1 MEGIR
6 VREAEKLQ
14 GSIVVQGSKNT
25 VLPIMAATLLTD
37 GVSVIYNCP
46 DIQDVHVMRQLL
58 ECLSVRTD
66 YENHTLRID
75 TTDAQYHP
83 LPGMLTCK
91 LRSSVLLL
99 GPMLAKWKKAEIG
112 MPGGCEIG
120 ARPIDIHL
128 DGFMKM
134 NVDVENECDKVCC
147 NACYMQGCEYK
158 LNFPSV
164 GATENLIMAAIGNKG
179 RTILRGVAKEP
190 EIIELCKYL
199 VSLGA
204 LIEGIGTDVLIIKG
218 TNQLESG
225 DYINVSD
232 RIVIGTYMLMATAIP
247 SEIVLYNVGDLS
259 YLDNIIDTT
268 RRLGASVI
276 CDENCIRIVSAGNIQ
291 GGFFKTGIYPSF
303 PTDLQ
308 PILAT
313 ILLRSKDD
321 SVVEETVF
329 ENRFGVVRELK
340 KLGANIAICHSCMM
354 VSGGVILKGAQVNA
368 LDLRQG
374 AAMVVAGMIS
384 NGTTIVTNT
393 EYILRGYEN
402 IVKDLQGL
410 GVHIDYI

>member
-1 MEGIR
+1 M
-6 VREAEKLQ
+6 REAEKLQ
-14 GSIVVQGSKNT
+14 GSIIVQGSKNT
-25 VLPIMAATLLTD
+25 VLPIMAATLLTN

-75 TTDAQYHP
+75 TTDAKYHP
-83 LPGMLTCK
+83 LPGILTCK

-99 GPMLAKWKKAEIG
+99 GPMLAKWKRAEIG

-134 NVDVENECDKVCC
+134 NVDVEIECDKVCC

-158 LNFPSV
+158 LKFSSV
-164 GATENLIMAAIGNKG
+164 GATENLIMAAVGNVG

-190 EIIELCKYL
+190 EIVELCKYL

-247 SEIVLYNVGDLS
+247 SDIVLHNVGDLS

-268 RRLGASVI
+268 RCLGASVV
-276 CDENCIRIVSAGNIQ
+276 CDEDCIRIISTGNIQ
-291 GGFFKTGIYPSF
+291 SGFFKTGIYPSF

-313 ILLRSKDD
+313 VLLRSEGD

-340 KLGANIAICHSCMM
+340 KLGANISICHSCMM
-354 VSGGVILKGAQVNA
+354 VSGGAILEGAQVKA

-384 NGTTIVTNT
+384 CGTTIVTNT

-402 IVKDLQGL
+402 IVKDLQGI
-410 GVHIDYI
+410 GVFVDYI